1 MAFQIPHEDVCPFC
15 AYLAGSVP
23 CAFVSRGP
31 LVSVLLNRVQF
42 ERGASLV
49 IPNQHV
55 TSLLELERGVMS
67 AIFEESQRVAM
78 AMVRAFGAVGLNMFQ
93 NNGVKAG
100 QTVSHYHVHLVPRYE
115 HSEPSRLFDTGYH
128 PRTPVEE
135 LAQIASELR
144 TARSDAAEPER

>member
-1 MAFQIPHEDVCPFC
+1 MAFQIPNEDVCPFC
-15 AYLAGSVP
+15 AYLAGRVP

-31 LVSVLLNRVQF
+31 LVSVFLNRAQF

-55 TSLLELERGVMS
+55 TSLLELKRDVMLS
-67 AIFEESQRVAM
+67 IYEESQRVAM

-93 NNGVKAG
+93 NNGIKAS
-100 QTVSHYHVHLVPRYE
+100 QTVSHYHVHLVPRYD
-115 HSEPSRLFDTGYH
+115 HSEPSRLFRTEDY

-135 LAQIASELR
+135 LAEIASELR
-144 TARSDAAEPER
+144 MSLSHAA